1 MRQNSPSRAPRKK
14 TGMTMQSD
22 ATKGNW
28 QLSCHADVL
37 KVLAYWQGK
46 CRGRRMPSRA
56 DIDPLELGPFLPH
69 ITLVDV
75 VADARR
81 FVYRLVGTAEV
92 NLRGNDPTGKAV
104 ADGYFAA
111 TVQEALDRYQRICT
125 TRAPFYEEDDFQVV
139 DRYISEANLFLPLSE
154 DGETVNMV
162 MVFSINRDL
171 YI

>member
-1 MRQNSPSRAPRKK
+1 
-14 TGMTMQSD
+14 MQSETTAQD
-22 ATKGNW
+22 W
-28 QLSCHADVL
+28 QRSCHEDVL

-46 CRGRRMPSRA
+46 CRGRKMPSRA
-56 DIDPLELGPFLPH
+56 DIDPIELGPFLPQ

-75 VADARR
+75 VADGRR

-92 NLRGNDPTGKAV
+92 RLRGNDPTGKAV
-104 ADGYFAA
+104 ADGFFAA
-111 TVQEALDRYQRICT
+111 TPQAALDRYQRVCT

-171 YI
+171 YC